1 MKDCKV
7 ANSIRDDED
16 EFLGEFEAYSLADDQ
31 QQFILEDAP
40 TTIDIAVAST
50 EDEDLLFPPVLERRV
65 SNEHVNRA
73 ASMDSIVQ
81 GI

>member
-1 MKDCKV
+1 MRIVSGTMKTK
-7 ANSIRDDED
+7 
-16 EFLGEFEAYSLADDQ
+16 FLGEFEAYSLADDQ

-40 TTIDIAVAST
+40 TTIDLAVAST